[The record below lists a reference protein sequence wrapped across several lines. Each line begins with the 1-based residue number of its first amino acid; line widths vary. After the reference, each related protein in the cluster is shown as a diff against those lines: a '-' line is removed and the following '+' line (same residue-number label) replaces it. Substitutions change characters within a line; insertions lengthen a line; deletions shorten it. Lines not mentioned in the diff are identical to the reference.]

1 MNYCLVEDG
10 VITEGPRGL
19 PKSWRNVSGLN
30 LASDAELKEKGWIPY
45 SDTLVT
51 TGEYEVKLDTTFVI
65 SADGVAGTE
74 NKRAMTT
81 AEKATQDSNN
91 AKDEIRRLET
101 LETPRRLAEA
111 FSDDSGGSSDGR
123 AWLKASRAKID
134 IERNKI

>member
-10 VITEGPRGL
+10 KITEGPRGL

-30 LASDAELKEKGWIPY
+30 LATAAELKEKGWFPY

-74 NKRAMTT
+74 NKRAMTN

-91 AKDEIRRLET
+91 AKDEIMRLET

-111 FSDDSGGSSDGR
+111 LSDDSGGSLDGR
-123 AWLKASRAKID
+123 AWIKANRIKITA
-134 IERNKI
+134 ERNKL